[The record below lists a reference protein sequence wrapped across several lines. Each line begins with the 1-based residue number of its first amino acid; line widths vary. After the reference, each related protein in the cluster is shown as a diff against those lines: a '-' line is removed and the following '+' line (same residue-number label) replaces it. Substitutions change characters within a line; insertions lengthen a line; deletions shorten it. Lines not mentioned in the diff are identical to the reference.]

1 MAMKRTFSYA
11 ATMRA
16 QCFFRHLSSLVCPL
30 HWVRIS
36 YLRDITCFV
45 IFVMRA
51 YSREG
56 TYKKAGLFMTGQDL
70 RDARQ
75 KKGWTQAETSEKLG
89 VTQAYLSMLEN
100 GRRLMPSELARL
112 AVETLQAP
120 PTALPVHAH
129 ALETPVGSEKLGL
142 QLAALGYP
150 GFAHVRAKAR
160 RNPAEVLLTALN
172 AANLETRVTEGL
184 PWLALAYADMD
195 WDWAVQNAK
204 LLDRQNRLGFVVTLA
219 SQLASKS
226 NDPHR
231 SGRLGEYAAVLERSR
246 LVKEDTLCHD
256 SLTEAERK
264 WLRANRPAEAAH
276 WNLLTDMKAE
286 NLPHATL

>member
-1 MAMKRTFSYA
+1 
-11 ATMRA
+11 MRNPS
-16 QCFFRHLSSLVCPL
+16 QRGL
-30 HWVRIS
+30 HR
-36 YLRDITCFV
+36 
-45 IFVMRA
+45 
-51 YSREG
+51 
-56 TYKKAGLFMTGQDL
+56 KAGLAMTGRDL
-70 RDARQ
+70 RDARR
-75 KKGWTQAETSEKLG
+75 KKGWTQEETAEKLG
-89 VTQAYLSMLEN
+89 VTQAYLSMLES
-100 GRRLMPSELARL
+100 GRRSMPSALASL

-120 PTALPVHAH
+120 PTALPVHPQ
-129 ALETPVGSEKLGL
+129 ALETPPGSEKLGL

-160 RNPAEVLLTALN
+160 RNPAEVLLAALN

-226 NDPHR
+226 TDPHR
-231 SGRLGEYAAVLERSR
+231 AGRLREYLGVLERSR

-256 SLTEAERK
+256 SLTEAERA
-264 WLRANRPAEAAH
+264 WLRSNRPAEAAH
-276 WNLLTDMKAE
+276 WNLLTDMQAE
-286 NLPHATL
+286 HLPHATL

>member
-1 MAMKRTFSYA
+1 
-11 ATMRA
+11 
-16 QCFFRHLSSLVCPL
+16 V
-30 HWVRIS
+30 
-36 YLRDITCFV
+36 
-45 IFVMRA
+45 
-51 YSREG
+51 
-56 TYKKAGLFMTGQDL
+56 
-70 RDARQ
+70 
-75 KKGWTQAETSEKLG
+75 ETAEKLG
-89 VTQAYLSMLEN
+89 VTQAYLSMLER
-100 GRRLMPSELARL
+100 GRRPLPYDLARL
-112 AVETLQAP
+112 AVETLHAP
-120 PTALPVHAH
+120 PTALPLREQAF
-129 ALETPVGSEKLGL
+129 ATPAESEKLSL

-150 GFAHVRAKAR
+150 GFAHLRAKAK

-172 AANLETRVTEGL
+172 AANLDNRVTEGL

-219 SQLASKS
+219 SQVAAKS
-226 NDPHR
+226 ADPHR
-231 SGRLGEYAAVLERSR
+231 AGRLREYAAVLERSR

-264 WLRANRPAEAAH
+264 WLRTNRPAEAAH

>member
-1 MAMKRTFSYA
+1 
-11 ATMRA
+11 
-16 QCFFRHLSSLVCPL
+16 
-30 HWVRIS
+30 
-36 YLRDITCFV
+36 
-45 IFVMRA
+45 
-51 YSREG
+51 
-56 TYKKAGLFMTGQDL
+56 
-70 RDARQ
+70 
-75 KKGWTQAETSEKLG
+75 
-89 VTQAYLSMLEN
+89 MLES
-100 GRRLMPSELARL
+100 GRRSMPYDLARL
-112 AVETLQAP
+112 AVEALDAP
-120 PTALPVHAH
+120 PTGLPLRAQPF
-129 ALETPVGSEKLGL
+129 ETPVGSVELGL

-160 RNPAEVLLTALN
+160 RNPAEVLLAALN

-226 NDPHR
+226 TDPHR
-231 SGRLGEYAAVLERSR
+231 AGRLREYLGVLERSR

-256 SLTEAERK
+256 ALTETERK
-264 WLRANRPAEAAH
+264 WLRSNRPAEAAH